1 MKSGEKLFDS
11 LSDCERKE
19 DLVTYLYGESNETDR
34 ASFERHLDDCVG
46 CRNGLTAFRNVRHDL
61 GAWQLEQIARPEIT
75 LRRSRLDL
83 LHELIGT
90 FPVWARGAAL
100 IGAAA
105 AMLLVSLSIAGM
117 RISLKGGDF
126 TVSFGKTGNP
136 APLAPAASSEE
147 INLMVQNAMTEERK
161 KMEEL
166 YGARLAGFKDRIEA
180 DYQAKLQAASAEQ
193 QSRLKATQAALQQ
206 EMRRINRQHTSGIRS
221 FFARDDSIDPWG
233 DGGGDGK

>member
-1 MKSGEKLFDS
+1 MKSGEKIFDS
-11 LSDCERKE
+11 PSDCERKE

-34 ASFERHLDDCVG
+34 ASFERHLDDCEG
-46 CRNGLTAFRNVRHDL
+46 CRNGLTAFRGVRHDL
-61 GAWQLEQIARPEIT
+61 GAWQLEQLAHPEIT

-90 FPVWARGAAL
+90 FPVWARGASL

-117 RISLKGGDF
+117 RVSLKDGDF
-126 TVSFGKTGNP
+126 TVSFGRTGNP
-136 APLAPAASSEE
+136 APLSPAASSEE
-147 INLMVQNAMTEERK
+147 VNLMVQNAMTEERK

-166 YGARLAGFKDRIEA
+166 YGARLANFKDRIEA

-193 QSRLKATQAALQQ
+193 QARLKATQAVLQQ